1 MYRDIVEFS
10 SRVVEVAYRDGSL
23 EWNEDRG
30 CWRGFRELREGRW
43 VIRSW
48 PCGVE
53 ERLPGPAGRLPRG
66 VQYSGSWRGAVID
79 PAEAA
84 SRLWSVLEGFGLDG
98 CNGELVASIGCYT
111 RRVVHPGGEARHEYC
126 LVDLLLGVVH
136 EGVSVSERLG
146 AVTLGELLTA
156 PRLLEGMC
164 EKARLASRSLRSL
177 SPMEAGRWSVVL
189 VGSAAASLIHE
200 LAHLLEGDARHLPL
214 GARIA
219 PENFRLRDEPSRSSS
234 PYNHVFDDEGVVAA
248 SRTLV
253 AMGEVR
259 GYLGVSWRGAGEPGS
274 ARGLFHPPKA
284 MHTVLVLDPG
294 DWRDREIVEETRR
307 GVLIETVHEAHVDEH
322 GVITLVPELAWRIE
336 RGEITSALR
345 VTRVR
350 LRVSRELTSIDA
362 LGRRLWPRLSTEKSH
377 VQVEYAPS
385 IRLEAYV
392 D

>member
-1 MYRDIVEFS
+1 MYRDVVEFS
-10 SRVVEVAYRDGSL
+10 SRVAEVAYRDGSL
-23 EWNEDRG
+23 EWNVDSG
-30 CWRGFRELREGRW
+30 CWRGVRELRDGRW

-48 PCGVE
+48 PCSTG
-53 ERLPGPAGRLPRG
+53 ERLPEPAGRLPRG
-66 VQYSGSWRGAVID
+66 VQYAGAWRGAVLD
-79 PAEAA
+79 VEEAA
-84 SRLWSVLEGFGLDG
+84 SRLWGLLEGLSLGG
-98 CNGELVASIGCYT
+98 CSAELVASIGCYA
-111 RRVVHPGGEARHEYC
+111 RRIVHPSGEARHEYC
-126 LVDLLLGVVH
+126 LVDLLLGVVYG
-136 EGVSVSERLG
+136 GVSVSDRLG
-146 AVTLGELLTA
+146 AVSLGELLAA

-164 EKARLASRSLRSL
+164 EKARLASRSLRSI

-219 PENFRLRDEPSRSSS
+219 PEDFRLRDEPGRSGS
-234 PYNHVFDDEGVVAA
+234 PYSHVFDDEGVVAA

-259 GYLGVSWRGAGEPGS
+259 GYLGVSWRGVGEPGS

-294 DWRDREIVEETRR
+294 DWRDGEIIEETRR
-307 GVLIETVHEAHVDEH
+307 GVLVETLHEAHVDEH

-336 RGEITSALR
+336 HGEIVSALR
-345 VTRVR
+345 VTRIR
-350 LRVSRELTSIDA
+350 LRVSKELASIDA
-362 LGRRLWPRLSTEKSH
+362 LGRRLWPRLSTEKNH